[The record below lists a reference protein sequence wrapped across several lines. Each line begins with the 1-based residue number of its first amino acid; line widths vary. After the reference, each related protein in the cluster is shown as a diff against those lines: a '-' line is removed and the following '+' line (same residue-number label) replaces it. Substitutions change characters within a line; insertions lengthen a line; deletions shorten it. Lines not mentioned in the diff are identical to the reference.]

1 MGLPTME
8 SLLLEALFVSW
19 IFFGSHLF
27 FFVRLGILTANGS
40 EGILVILQRS

>member
-1 MGLPTME
+1 MGLPAME

-19 IFFGSHLF
+19 IFLARIC